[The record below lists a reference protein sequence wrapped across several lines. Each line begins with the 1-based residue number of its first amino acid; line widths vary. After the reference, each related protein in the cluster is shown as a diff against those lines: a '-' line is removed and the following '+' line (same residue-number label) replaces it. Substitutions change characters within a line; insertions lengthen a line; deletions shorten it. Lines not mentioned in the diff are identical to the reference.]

1 MSNFYSQEYRERR
14 YEEILEDL
22 LPSIPEDL
30 TNQEIDALEAQAME
44 QLNDEYFYSYHGR
57 PYLTIKER
65 NR

>member
-30 TNQEIDALEAQAME
+30 TNQEIDALEAEAME
-44 QLNDEYFYSYHGR
+44 KLHDEYYFSYEGH
-57 PYLTIKER
+57 PSLTVQER

>member
-30 TNQEIDALEAQAME
+30 TNQEIDALEAEAME
-44 QLNDEYFYSYHGR
+44 KLQDEYYFSHEGH
-57 PYLTIKER
+57 PSLTVQER